1 MEYRNCEEYVL
12 YKLEETEDEL
22 YALREDYNKLLE
34 KYTKLLEEKNNLKG
48 KTLLNEEAPRGC

>member
-22 YALREDYNKLLE
+22 YALKEDYGKLLE
-34 KYTKLLEEKNNLKG
+34 KYTKLLEEKNRTVSK
-48 KTLLNEEAPRGC
+48 KLLNEEAPRGC

>member
-22 YALREDYNKLLE
+22 YALKEDYGKLLE
-34 KYTKLLEEKNNLKG
+34 KYTKLLEEKNRAAG
-48 KTLLNEEAPRGC
+48 KKLLNEEAPRGC